1 MADQADTIKNNPTGT
16 DDGSVSSA
24 GSSGEAKDTANAS
37 ITKPRSGAVT
47 ADEKK
52 RFLAEIVALRGLSN
66 ASDAIAKS
74 IAEVGKGGIL
84 IVNELDFATEEI
96 IYLNICQKLDSL
108 LVLSKVAAERCQEFA
123 EVQLPDDKAS
133 ENESVEAASMKV
145 AMVSPVAIVSGITAG
160 ATAMSGLLGA
170 VGDIIGFFR
179 SDYEFKGQTLTP
191 EDLYIHALVADK
203 LRNDGRDV
211 YLIDFHA
218 LKESR
223 LISDLNELF
232 RRKLTMLTCA
242 ESIKSKYIDEQT
254 ELATALEAHVASLRV
269 KLVENLINEDEQV
282 IATLRQE
289 IDQKTCDVMTYQKN
303 RVPDSQITALETYL
317 ASLRAKLA
325 DELLK
330 DNLGSKDA
338 LNLEIQKIVQQLAEN
353 EKASADK
360 KLTEA
365 EVKALTDQLKL
376 YQTKLVEMVVNAG
389 YNPKEALTQ
398 EIEHVNELLKDI
410 QNGRV
415 PASQISALE
424 TYVASLNVK
433 LVDCLATNDADV
445 KARLEGE
452 ISRTACQI
460 EAIRKAMS
468 GAQGIISN
476 CTKVSDAI
484 DAFITAITTVPSSG
498 NYPPYVVACVREY
511 FAGESI
517 KFILKLKLIT
527 SGADFII
534 EKPPFYSRDVHTSY
548 LGGGVVSFILAEKE
562 GKIVASGT
570 VGDVIGLNHRIGEKP
585 KLIEWTKDALAWGL
599 G

>member
-1 MADQADTIKNNPTGT
+1 MADQTDTVKNNPTGT
-16 DDGSVSSA
+16 DDDSGSSA

-52 RFLAEIVALRGLSN
+52 RFLAEIVALRGLSK

-74 IAEVGKGGIL
+74 IAEVGRGGIL
-84 IVNELDFATEEI
+84 IVNELDFVTEEI

-108 LVLSKVAAERCQEFA
+108 LMLSKEAEKRCQEFA
-123 EVQLPDDKAS
+123 EAQPDVEVPKK
-133 ENESVEAASMKV
+133 ELVTGESSKLATTSAVAALV
-145 AMVSPVAIVSGITAG
+145 GITTG
-160 ATAMSGLLGA
+160 AKAISGLLGA

-191 EDLYIHALVADK
+191 EDLYIQALVADK

-218 LKESR
+218 LKESK
-223 LISDLNELF
+223 LVSDLNELF

-254 ELATALEAHVASLRV
+254 ELATDLEAHAASLRV

-360 KLTEA
+360 KLAEA

-433 LVDCLATNDADV
+433 LVDYLATNDADV
-445 KARLEGE
+445 KASLEGE
-452 ISRTACQI
+452 INRTASQI
-460 EAIRKAMS
+460 KAMS
-468 GAQGIISN
+468 KAMREAQEIVSK

-484 DAFITAITTVPSSG
+484 DAFITAVTTVPSSG

>member
-1 MADQADTIKNNPTGT
+1 MADQTDTVKNNPTGT
-16 DDGSVSSA
+16 DDDSGSSA

-52 RFLAEIVALRGLSN
+52 RFLAEIVALRGLSK

-74 IAEVGKGGIL
+74 IAEVGRGGIL
-84 IVNELDFATEEI
+84 IVNELDFVTEEI

-108 LVLSKVAAERCQEFA
+108 LMLSKEAEKRCQEFA
-123 EVQLPDDKAS
+123 EAQPDDKVPKRELVKGTSSKLATAIAP
-133 ENESVEAASMKV
+133 AAL
-145 AMVSPVAIVSGITAG
+145 GTITAG
-160 ATAMSGLLGA
+160 ATAISGLLGA

-191 EDLYIHALVADK
+191 EDLYIQALVADK

-254 ELATALEAHVASLRV
+254 ELATALEAHAASLRV

-484 DAFITAITTVPSSG
+484 DGFITAITTVPSSG

-511 FAGESI
+511 FAGERI

>member
-1 MADQADTIKNNPTGT
+1 MADQTDTVKNNPTGT
-16 DDGSVSSA
+16 DDDSGSSA

-52 RFLAEIVALRGLSN
+52 RFLAEIVALRGLSK

-74 IAEVGKGGIL
+74 IAEVGRGGIL
-84 IVNELDFATEEI
+84 IVNELDFVTEEI

-108 LVLSKVAAERCQEFA
+108 LMLSKEAEKRCQEFA
-123 EVQLPDDKAS
+123 EAQPDDKVPKKEPVKVESGKLAMAS
-133 ENESVEAASMKV
+133 AAAALV
-145 AMVSPVAIVSGITAG
+145 GITAG
-160 ATAMSGLLGA
+160 AKAISGLLGA

-191 EDLYIHALVADK
+191 EDLYIQALVADK

-218 LKESR
+218 LKESK
-223 LISDLNELF
+223 LVSDLNELF

-242 ESIKSKYIDEQT
+242 ESIKSKYTDEQT
-254 ELATALEAHVASLRV
+254 ELATALEAHAASLRV

-433 LVDCLATNDADV
+433 LVDCLATNDSDV

-460 EAIRKAMS
+460 EAMRKAMS
-468 GAQGIISN
+468 GAQGIVAN

-511 FAGESI
+511 FAGERI
-517 KFILKLKLIT
+517 KFILTLKLIT

-534 EKPPFYSRDVHTSY
+534 EKPPFYSRDVHTAY

>member
-1 MADQADTIKNNPTGT
+1 MADQTDTVKNNPTGT
-16 DDGSVSSA
+16 DDDSGSSA

-52 RFLAEIVALRGLSN
+52 RFLAEIVALRGLSK

-74 IAEVGKGGIL
+74 IAEVGRGGIL
-84 IVNELDFATEEI
+84 IVNELDFVTEEI

-108 LVLSKVAAERCQEFA
+108 LMLSKEAEKRCQEFA
-123 EVQLPDDKAS
+123 EAQPDDKVPKKEPVKVESGKLAMAS
-133 ENESVEAASMKV
+133 AAAALV
-145 AMVSPVAIVSGITAG
+145 GITAG
-160 ATAMSGLLGA
+160 AKAISGLLGA

-191 EDLYIHALVADK
+191 EDLYIQALVADK

-218 LKESR
+218 LKESK
-223 LISDLNELF
+223 LVSDLNELF

-242 ESIKSKYIDEQT
+242 ESIKSKYTDEQT
-254 ELATALEAHVASLRV
+254 ELATALEAHAASLRV

-433 LVDCLATNDADV
+433 LVDCLATNDSDV

-460 EAIRKAMS
+460 EAMRKAMS
-468 GAQGIISN
+468 GAQGIVAN

>member
-52 RFLAEIVALRGLSN
+52 RFLAEIVALRGLSK

-96 IYLNICQKLDSL
+96 IYLNIRQKLDSL
-108 LVLSKVAAERCQEFA
+108 LVLSKEAAESCQEFA
-123 EVQLPDDKAS
+123 EAQ
-133 ENESVEAASMKV
+133 
-145 AMVSPVAIVSGITAG
+145 PVAKVPKKELVTGESSKLATASAAAVLGGITTG
-160 ATAMSGLLGA
+160 ATAISGLLGA

-191 EDLYIHALVADK
+191 EDLYIQALVADK

-218 LKESR
+218 LNESK
-223 LISDLNELF
+223 LVSDLNELF
-232 RRKLTMLTCA
+232 RRKLIMLTCA
-242 ESIKSKYIDEQT
+242 ESIKSKYIDERT
-254 ELATALEAHVASLRV
+254 ELATALEAHAASLRV
-269 KLVENLINEDEQV
+269 KLAENLIKADEQV

-289 IDQKTCDVMTYQKN
+289 INQKTCDLTKYQEN

-317 ASLRAKLA
+317 ASLRDKLA

-398 EIEHVNELLKDI
+398 EIKHVNELLKDI

-424 TYVASLNVK
+424 THVASLNVK
-433 LVDCLATNDADV
+433 LVDYLATNDADV
-445 KARLEGE
+445 KASLEGE
-452 ISRTACQI
+452 INRTASQI
-460 EAIRKAMS
+460 KAMS
-468 GAQGIISN
+468 KAMREAQEIVSK

>member
-1 MADQADTIKNNPTGT
+1 MADQTDTVKNNPTGT
-16 DDGSVSSA
+16 DDDSGSSA

-52 RFLAEIVALRGLSN
+52 RFLAEIVALRGLSK

-74 IAEVGKGGIL
+74 IAEVGRGGIL
-84 IVNELDFATEEI
+84 IVNELDFVTEEI

-108 LVLSKVAAERCQEFA
+108 LMLSKEAEKRCQEFA
-123 EVQLPDDKAS
+123 EAQPDDKVPKKEPVKVESGKLAMAS
-133 ENESVEAASMKV
+133 AAAALV
-145 AMVSPVAIVSGITAG
+145 GITAG
-160 ATAMSGLLGA
+160 AKAISGLLGA

-191 EDLYIHALVADK
+191 EDLYIQALVADK

-218 LKESR
+218 LKESK
-223 LISDLNELF
+223 LVSDLNELF

-242 ESIKSKYIDEQT
+242 ESIKSKYTDEQT
-254 ELATALEAHVASLRV
+254 ELATALEAHAASLRV

-468 GAQGIISN
+468 GAQGIVAN

-484 DAFITAITTVPSSG
+484 DGFITAITTVPSSG

-511 FAGESI
+511 FAGERI

-585 KLIEWTKDALAWGL
+585 KLIEWTKDALA
-599 G
+599 

>member
-1 MADQADTIKNNPTGT
+1 MADQTDTVKNNPTGT
-16 DDGSVSSA
+16 DDDSGSSA

-52 RFLAEIVALRGLSN
+52 RFLAEIVALRGLSK

-74 IAEVGKGGIL
+74 IAEVGRGGIL
-84 IVNELDFATEEI
+84 IVNELDFVTEEI

-108 LVLSKVAAERCQEFA
+108 LMLSKEAEKRCQEFA
-123 EVQLPDDKAS
+123 EAQPDDKVPKRELVKGTSSKLATAIAP
-133 ENESVEAASMKV
+133 AAL
-145 AMVSPVAIVSGITAG
+145 GTITAG
-160 ATAMSGLLGA
+160 ATAISGLLGA

-191 EDLYIHALVADK
+191 EDLYIQALVADK

-289 IDQKTCDVMTYQKN
+289 INQQTCDLMTYQEN

-317 ASLRAKLA
+317 ASLRDELA

-424 TYVASLNVK
+424 
-433 LVDCLATNDADV
+433 
-445 KARLEGE
+445 

-468 GAQGIISN
+468 GAQGIVAN

-484 DAFITAITTVPSSG
+484 DGFITAITTVPSSG

-511 FAGESI
+511 FAGERI

-570 VGDVIGLNHRIGEKP
+570 MGDVIGLNHRIGEKP

>member
-1 MADQADTIKNNPTGT
+1 MADQTDTIKNNPTGT
-16 DDGSVSSA
+16 DDGSGSSA

-52 RFLAEIVALRGLSN
+52 RFLAEIVALRGLSK

-84 IVNELDFATEEI
+84 IVNELDFVTEEI
-96 IYLNICQKLDSL
+96 ICLNICQKLDSL
-108 LVLSKVAAERCQEFA
+108 LVLSKEAKERCQKFA
-123 EVQLPDDKAS
+123 EAQ
-133 ENESVEAASMKV
+133 
-145 AMVSPVAIVSGITAG
+145 PVAKVPKKELVTGESSKLATASAAAVLGGITTG
-160 ATAMSGLLGA
+160 ATAISGLLGA

-191 EDLYIHALVADK
+191 DDLYIQALVADK

-218 LKESR
+218 LKESKLVR
-223 LISDLNELF
+223 DLNELAD
-232 RRKLTMLTCA
+232 RKLIMLTCA
-242 ESIKSKYIDEQT
+242 ESIKSKYIDERT

-269 KLVENLINEDEQV
+269 KLAENLIKADEQV

-289 IDQKTCDVMTYQKN
+289 INQKTCDLMTYQEN
-303 RVPDSQITALETYL
+303 RMPDSQITALETYL
-317 ASLRAKLA
+317 ASLRTKLA

-338 LNLEIQKIVQQLAEN
+338 LNLEIKKIVQQLAEN

-398 EIEHVNELLKDI
+398 EIKHVNELLKDI

-424 TYVASLNVK
+424 THVASLNVK
-433 LVDCLATNDADV
+433 LVDYLATNDADV
-445 KARLEGE
+445 KASLEGE
-452 ISRTACQI
+452 INRTASQI
-460 EAIRKAMS
+460 KAMS
-468 GAQGIISN
+468 KAMREAQEIVSK

-484 DAFITAITTVPSSG
+484 DAFITAVTTVPSSG

>member
-1 MADQADTIKNNPTGT
+1 MADQTDTIKNNPTGT
-16 DDGSVSSA
+16 DDGSGSSA

-52 RFLAEIVALRGLSN
+52 RFLAEIVALRGLSK

-84 IVNELDFATEEI
+84 IVNELDFVTEEI
-96 IYLNICQKLDSL
+96 IYLNIRQKLDSL
-108 LVLSKVAAERCQEFA
+108 LVLSKEAAESCQEFA
-123 EVQLPDDKAS
+123 EAQ
-133 ENESVEAASMKV
+133 
-145 AMVSPVAIVSGITAG
+145 PVAKVPKKELVTGESSKLATTSAAAVLGGITTG
-160 ATAMSGLLGA
+160 ATAISGLLGA

-191 EDLYIHALVADK
+191 DDLYIQALVADK

-218 LKESR
+218 LKESKLVR
-223 LISDLNELF
+223 DLNELAD
-232 RRKLTMLTCA
+232 RKLIMLTCA
-242 ESIKSKYIDEQT
+242 ESIKSKYIDERT

-269 KLVENLINEDEQV
+269 KLAENLIKADEQV

-289 IDQKTCDVMTYQKN
+289 INQKTCDLTKYQEN

-317 ASLRAKLA
+317 ASLRTKLA

-338 LNLEIQKIVQQLAEN
+338 LNLEIKKIVQQLAEN

-398 EIEHVNELLKDI
+398 EIKHVNELLKDI

-424 TYVASLNVK
+424 THVASLNVK
-433 LVDCLATNDADV
+433 LVDYLATNDADV
-445 KARLEGE
+445 KASLEGE
-452 ISRTACQI
+452 INRTACQI
-460 EAIRKAMS
+460 EAMSKAM
-468 GAQGIISN
+468 GEAQEIVSK

-484 DAFITAITTVPSSG
+484 DAFITAVTTVPSSG

-511 FAGESI
+511 FAGERI
-517 KFILKLKLIT
+517 KFILTLKLIT

>member
-1 MADQADTIKNNPTGT
+1 MADQTDTVKNNPTGT
-16 DDGSVSSA
+16 DDDSGSSA

-52 RFLAEIVALRGLSN
+52 RFLAEIVALRGLSK

-74 IAEVGKGGIL
+74 IAEVGRGGIL
-84 IVNELDFATEEI
+84 IVNELDFVTEEI

-108 LVLSKVAAERCQEFA
+108 LMLSKEAEKRCQEFA
-123 EVQLPDDKAS
+123 EAQPDDKVPKKEPVKVESGKLAMAS
-133 ENESVEAASMKV
+133 AAAALV
-145 AMVSPVAIVSGITAG
+145 GITAG
-160 ATAMSGLLGA
+160 AKAISGLLGA

-191 EDLYIHALVADK
+191 EDLYIQALVADK

-218 LKESR
+218 LKESK
-223 LISDLNELF
+223 LVSDLNELF

-242 ESIKSKYIDEQT
+242 ESIKSKYTDEQT
-254 ELATALEAHVASLRV
+254 ELATALEAHAASLRV

-468 GAQGIISN
+468 GAQGIVAN

-484 DAFITAITTVPSSG
+484 DGFITAITTVPSSG

-511 FAGESI
+511 FAGERI
-517 KFILKLKLIT
+517 KFILKLIT

>member
-1 MADQADTIKNNPTGT
+1 MADQTDTVKNNPTGT
-16 DDGSVSSA
+16 DDDSGSSA

-52 RFLAEIVALRGLSN
+52 RFLAEIVALRGLSK

-74 IAEVGKGGIL
+74 IAEVGRGGIL
-84 IVNELDFATEEI
+84 IVNELDFVTEEI

-108 LVLSKVAAERCQEFA
+108 LMLSKEAEKRCQEFA
-123 EVQLPDDKAS
+123 EAQPDDKVPKRELVKGTSSKLATAIAP
-133 ENESVEAASMKV
+133 AAL
-145 AMVSPVAIVSGITAG
+145 GTITAG
-160 ATAMSGLLGA
+160 ATAISGLLGA

-317 ASLRAKLA
+317 ASLRDELA

-360 KLTEA
+360 KLTEV

-424 TYVASLNVK
+424 THVASLNVK

-468 GAQGIISN
+468 GAQGIVAN

-484 DAFITAITTVPSSG
+484 DGFITAITTVPSSG

-511 FAGESI
+511 FAGERI

>member
-16 DDGSVSSA
+16 DDDSGSSA

-37 ITKPRSGAVT
+37 ITKPRSGTVT
-47 ADEKK
+47 ADENK
-52 RFLAEIVALRGLSN
+52 RFLAEIVALRGLSK

-96 IYLNICQKLDSL
+96 IYLNIRQKLDSL
-108 LVLSKVAAERCQEFA
+108 LVLSKEAAESCQEFA
-123 EVQLPDDKAS
+123 EAQ
-133 ENESVEAASMKV
+133 
-145 AMVSPVAIVSGITAG
+145 PVAKVPKKELVTGESSKLATTSAVAALVGITTG
-160 ATAMSGLLGA
+160 AKAISGLLGA

-191 EDLYIHALVADK
+191 EDLYIQALVADK

-218 LKESR
+218 LKESK
-223 LISDLNELF
+223 LVSDLNELF

-242 ESIKSKYIDEQT
+242 ESIKSKYIDERT
-254 ELATALEAHVASLRV
+254 ELATALEAHAASLRV
-269 KLVENLINEDEQV
+269 KLAENLIKADEQV

-289 IDQKTCDVMTYQKN
+289 INQKTCDLITYQEN

-317 ASLRAKLA
+317 ASLRDKLA

-360 KLTEA
+360 KLAEA

-433 LVDCLATNDADV
+433 LVDCLATNDSDV

-468 GAQGIISN
+468 GAQGIVAN

-484 DAFITAITTVPSSG
+484 DGFITAITTVPSSG

-511 FAGESI
+511 FAGERI

>member
-1 MADQADTIKNNPTGT
+1 MADQTDTVKNNPTGT
-16 DDGSVSSA
+16 DDDSGSSA

-52 RFLAEIVALRGLSN
+52 RFLAEIVALRGLSK

-74 IAEVGKGGIL
+74 IAEVGRGGIL
-84 IVNELDFATEEI
+84 IVNELDFVTEEI

-108 LVLSKVAAERCQEFA
+108 LMLSKEAEKRCQEFA
-123 EVQLPDDKAS
+123 EAQPDDKVPKKEPVKVESGKLAMAS
-133 ENESVEAASMKV
+133 AAAALV
-145 AMVSPVAIVSGITAG
+145 GITAG
-160 ATAMSGLLGA
+160 AKAISGLLGA

-191 EDLYIHALVADK
+191 EDLYIQALVADK

-218 LKESR
+218 LKESK
-223 LISDLNELF
+223 LVSDLNELF

-242 ESIKSKYIDEQT
+242 ESIKSKYTDEQT
-254 ELATALEAHVASLRV
+254 ELATALEAHAASLRV

-330 DNLGSKDA
+330 D
-338 LNLEIQKIVQQLAEN
+338 
-353 EKASADK
+353 
-360 KLTEA
+360 
-365 EVKALTDQLKL
+365 
-376 YQTKLVEMVVNAG
+376 
-389 YNPKEALTQ
+389 
-398 EIEHVNELLKDI
+398 I

-433 LVDCLATNDADV
+433 LVDCLATNDSDV

-460 EAIRKAMS
+460 EAMRKAMS
-468 GAQGIISN
+468 GAQGIVAN

-511 FAGESI
+511 FAGERI
-517 KFILKLKLIT
+517 KFILTLKLIT

>member
-1 MADQADTIKNNPTGT
+1 MADQTDTIKKNPTGT
-16 DDGSVSSA
+16 DDDSGSSA

-37 ITKPRSGAVT
+37 ITKPRSGTVT

-52 RFLAEIVALRGLSN
+52 RFLAEIVALRGLSK

-74 IAEVGKGGIL
+74 IAEVGRGGIL
-84 IVNELDFATEEI
+84 IVNELDFVTEEI

-108 LVLSKVAAERCQEFA
+108 LMLSKEAEKSCQEFA
-123 EVQLPDDKAS
+123 EAQ
-133 ENESVEAASMKV
+133 
-145 AMVSPVAIVSGITAG
+145 PVAKVPKKELVTGESSKLASTSAVAALVGITTG
-160 ATAMSGLLGA
+160 AKAISGLLGA

-191 EDLYIHALVADK
+191 EDLYIQALVADK

-218 LKESR
+218 LKESK
-223 LISDLNELF
+223 LVSDLNELF

-242 ESIKSKYIDEQT
+242 ESIKSKYIDERT
-254 ELATALEAHVASLRV
+254 ELATALEAHAASLRV
-269 KLVENLINEDEQV
+269 KLAENLIKADEQV

-289 IDQKTCDVMTYQKN
+289 INQKTCDLITYQEN

-317 ASLRAKLA
+317 ASLRDKLA

-398 EIEHVNELLKDI
+398 EIKHANELLKDI
-410 QNGRV
+410 QSGRV

-424 TYVASLNVK
+424 THVASLNVK
-433 LVDCLATNDADV
+433 LVDYLATNDADV
-445 KARLEGE
+445 KASLEGE
-452 ISRTACQI
+452 INRTASQI
-460 EAIRKAMS
+460 KAMS
-468 GAQGIISN
+468 KAMREAQEIISK

-484 DAFITAITTVPSSG
+484 DAFITAVTTVPSSG

-562 GKIVASGT
+562 GKIAASGT

>member
-1 MADQADTIKNNPTGT
+1 MADQTDTVKNNPTGT
-16 DDGSVSSA
+16 DDDSGSSA

-52 RFLAEIVALRGLSN
+52 RFLAEIVALRGLSK

-74 IAEVGKGGIL
+74 IAEVGRGGIL
-84 IVNELDFATEEI
+84 IVNELDFVTEEI

-108 LVLSKVAAERCQEFA
+108 LMLSKEAEKRCQEFA
-123 EVQLPDDKAS
+123 EAQPDDKVPKKEPVKVESGKLAMAS
-133 ENESVEAASMKV
+133 AAAALV
-145 AMVSPVAIVSGITAG
+145 GITAG
-160 ATAMSGLLGA
+160 AKAISGLLGA

-191 EDLYIHALVADK
+191 EDLYIQALVADK

-218 LKESR
+218 LKESK
-223 LISDLNELF
+223 LVSDLNELF

-242 ESIKSKYIDEQT
+242 ESIKSKYTDEQT
-254 ELATALEAHVASLRV
+254 ELATALEAHAASLRV

-433 LVDCLATNDADV
+433 LVDCLATNDSDV

-460 EAIRKAMS
+460 EAMRKAMS
-468 GAQGIISN
+468 GAQGIVAN

-511 FAGESI
+511 FAGERI
-517 KFILKLKLIT
+517 KFILTLKLIT

-585 KLIEWTKDALAWGL
+585 KLIEWTKDALA
-599 G
+599 

>member
-1 MADQADTIKNNPTGT
+1 MADQTDTVKNNPTGT
-16 DDGSVSSA
+16 DDDSGSDA

-52 RFLAEIVALRGLSN
+52 RFLAEIVALRGLSK
-66 ASDAIAKS
+66 ASDAIARS

-108 LVLSKVAAERCQEFA
+108 LVLSKEAAERCQEFA
-123 EVQLPDDKAS
+123 KAQPDDKAS

-160 ATAMSGLLGA
+160 ATAISGLLGA

-191 EDLYIHALVADK
+191 EDLYIQALVADK

-223 LISDLNELF
+223 LINDLNELF
-232 RRKLTMLTCA
+232 RRKFIMLTCA

-289 IDQKTCDVMTYQKN
+289 INQKTCDLITYQEN

-398 EIEHVNELLKDI
+398 EIKHVHELLKDI
-410 QNGRV
+410 QNGRM

-424 TYVASLNVK
+424 MHIASLNVK

-468 GAQGIISN
+468 GAQGIVTN

-511 FAGESI
+511 FAGERI

-548 LGGGVVSFILAEKE
+548 LGGGVVSFILAEKK
-562 GKIVASGT
+562 GNIVASGT

>member
-1 MADQADTIKNNPTGT
+1 MADQTDTVKNNPTGT
-16 DDGSVSSA
+16 DDDSGSSA

-52 RFLAEIVALRGLSN
+52 RFLAEIVALRGLSK

-74 IAEVGKGGIL
+74 IAEVGRGGIL
-84 IVNELDFATEEI
+84 IVNELDFVTEEI

-108 LVLSKVAAERCQEFA
+108 LMLSKEAEKRCQEFA
-123 EVQLPDDKAS
+123 EAQPDDKVPKKEPVKVESGKLAMAS
-133 ENESVEAASMKV
+133 AAAALV
-145 AMVSPVAIVSGITAG
+145 GITAG
-160 ATAMSGLLGA
+160 AKAISGLLGA

-191 EDLYIHALVADK
+191 EDLYIQALVADK

-218 LKESR
+218 LKESK
-223 LISDLNELF
+223 LVSDLNELF

-242 ESIKSKYIDEQT
+242 ESIKSKYTDEQT
-254 ELATALEAHVASLRV
+254 ELATALEAHAASLRV

-317 ASLRAKLA
+317 ASLRDKLA

-433 LVDCLATNDADV
+433 LVDCLATNDSDV

-460 EAIRKAMS
+460 EAMRKAMS
-468 GAQGIISN
+468 GAQGIVAN

-511 FAGESI
+511 FAGERI
-517 KFILKLKLIT
+517 KFILTLKLIT

>member
-1 MADQADTIKNNPTGT
+1 MADQTDTVKNNPTGT
-16 DDGSVSSA
+16 DDDSGSSA

-52 RFLAEIVALRGLSN
+52 RFLAEIVALRGLSK

-74 IAEVGKGGIL
+74 IAEVGRGGIL
-84 IVNELDFATEEI
+84 IVNELDFVTEEI

-108 LVLSKVAAERCQEFA
+108 LMLSKEAEKRCQEFA
-123 EVQLPDDKAS
+123 EAQPDDKVPKRELVKGTSSKLATAIAP
-133 ENESVEAASMKV
+133 AAL
-145 AMVSPVAIVSGITAG
+145 GTITAG
-160 ATAMSGLLGA
+160 ATAISGLLGA

-330 DNLGSKDA
+330 DNLVSKYA

-424 TYVASLNVK
+424 THVASLNVK

-484 DAFITAITTVPSSG
+484 DGFITAITTVPSSG

-511 FAGESI
+511 FAGERI

>member
-1 MADQADTIKNNPTGT
+1 
-16 DDGSVSSA
+16 
-24 GSSGEAKDTANAS
+24 
-37 ITKPRSGAVT
+37 
-47 ADEKK
+47 
-52 RFLAEIVALRGLSN
+52 
-66 ASDAIAKS
+66 
-74 IAEVGKGGIL
+74 
-84 IVNELDFATEEI
+84 
-96 IYLNICQKLDSL
+96 
-108 LVLSKVAAERCQEFA
+108 
-123 EVQLPDDKAS
+123 
-133 ENESVEAASMKV
+133 
-145 AMVSPVAIVSGITAG
+145 
-160 ATAMSGLLGA
+160 
-170 VGDIIGFFR
+170 
-179 SDYEFKGQTLTP
+179 
-191 EDLYIHALVADK
+191 
-203 LRNDGRDV
+203 
-211 YLIDFHA
+211 
-218 LKESR
+218 
-223 LISDLNELF
+223 
-232 RRKLTMLTCA
+232 MLTCA
-242 ESIKSKYIDEQT
+242 DSIKSKYIDERT

-269 KLVENLINEDEQV
+269 KLAENLIKADEQV

-289 IDQKTCDVMTYQKN
+289 INQKTCDLTKYQEN
-303 RVPDSQITALETYL
+303 RMPDSQITALETYL
-317 ASLRAKLA
+317 ASLRTKLA

-338 LNLEIQKIVQQLAEN
+338 LNLEIKKIVQQLAEN

-398 EIEHVNELLKDI
+398 EIKHVNELLKDI

-424 TYVASLNVK
+424 THVASLNVK
-433 LVDCLATNDADV
+433 LVDYLATNDADV
-445 KARLEGE
+445 KASLEGE
-452 ISRTACQI
+452 INRTACQI
-460 EAIRKAMS
+460 EAMSKAM
-468 GAQGIISN
+468 GEAQEIVSK

-484 DAFITAITTVPSSG
+484 DAFITAVTTVPSSG

-511 FAGESI
+511 FAGERI

>member
-1 MADQADTIKNNPTGT
+1 MADQTDTVKNNPTGT
-16 DDGSVSSA
+16 DDDSGSSA

-52 RFLAEIVALRGLSN
+52 RFLAEIVALRGLSK

-74 IAEVGKGGIL
+74 IAEVGRGGIL
-84 IVNELDFATEEI
+84 IVNELDFVTEEI

-108 LVLSKVAAERCQEFA
+108 LMLSKEAEKRCQEFA
-123 EVQLPDDKAS
+123 EAQPDDKVPKKEPVKVESGKLAMAS
-133 ENESVEAASMKV
+133 AAAALV
-145 AMVSPVAIVSGITAG
+145 GITAG
-160 ATAMSGLLGA
+160 AKAISGLLGA

-191 EDLYIHALVADK
+191 EDLYIQALVADK

-218 LKESR
+218 LKESK
-223 LISDLNELF
+223 LVSDLNELF

-242 ESIKSKYIDEQT
+242 ESIKSKYTDEQT
-254 ELATALEAHVASLRV
+254 ELATALEAHAASLRV

-468 GAQGIISN
+468 GAQGIVAN

-484 DAFITAITTVPSSG
+484 DGFITAITTVPSSG

>member
-1 MADQADTIKNNPTGT
+1 MADQTDTIKKNPTGT
-16 DDGSVSSA
+16 DDDSGSSA

-37 ITKPRSGAVT
+37 ITKPRSGTVT

-52 RFLAEIVALRGLSN
+52 RFLAEIVALRGLSK

-96 IYLNICQKLDSL
+96 IYLNIRQKLDSL
-108 LVLSKVAAERCQEFA
+108 LVLSKEAAESCQEFA
-123 EVQLPDDKAS
+123 EAQ
-133 ENESVEAASMKV
+133 
-145 AMVSPVAIVSGITAG
+145 PVAKVPKKELVTGESSKLATTSAVAALVGITTG
-160 ATAMSGLLGA
+160 AKAISGLLGA

-191 EDLYIHALVADK
+191 EDLYIQALVADK

-218 LKESR
+218 LKESK
-223 LISDLNELF
+223 LVSDLNELF

-242 ESIKSKYIDEQT
+242 ESIKSKYIDERT
-254 ELATALEAHVASLRV
+254 ELATALEAHAASLRV
-269 KLVENLINEDEQV
+269 KLAENLIKADEQV

-289 IDQKTCDVMTYQKN
+289 INQKTCDLITYQEN

-317 ASLRAKLA
+317 ASLRDKLA

-398 EIEHVNELLKDI
+398 EIKHANELLKDI
-410 QNGRV
+410 QSGRV

-424 TYVASLNVK
+424 THVASLNVK

-445 KARLEGE
+445 KACLEGE
-452 ISRTACQI
+452 INRTACQI
-460 EAIRKAMS
+460 EAMRKAMR
-468 GAQGIISN
+468 GAQGIVTN

-511 FAGESI
+511 FAGERI

>member
-1 MADQADTIKNNPTGT
+1 MADQTDTVKNNPTGT
-16 DDGSVSSA
+16 DDDSGSSA

-47 ADEKK
+47 ADERK
-52 RFLAEIVALRGLSN
+52 RFLAEIVALRGLSK

-74 IAEVGKGGIL
+74 IAEVGRGGIL
-84 IVNELDFATEEI
+84 IVNELDFVTEEI

-108 LVLSKVAAERCQEFA
+108 LMLSKEAEKRCQEFA
-123 EVQLPDDKAS
+123 EAQPDDKVPKRELVKGTSSKLATAIAP
-133 ENESVEAASMKV
+133 AAL
-145 AMVSPVAIVSGITAG
+145 GTITAG
-160 ATAMSGLLGA
+160 ATAISGLLGA

-191 EDLYIHALVADK
+191 EDLYIQALVADK
-203 LRNDGRDV
+203 LCNDGRDV

-254 ELATALEAHVASLRV
+254 ELATALEAHAASLRV

-330 DNLGSKDA
+330 DNLVSKYA

-424 TYVASLNVK
+424 THVASLNVK

-468 GAQGIISN
+468 GAQGIVAN

-484 DAFITAITTVPSSG
+484 DGFITAITTVPSSG

-511 FAGESI
+511 FAGERI

>member
-1 MADQADTIKNNPTGT
+1 
-16 DDGSVSSA
+16 
-24 GSSGEAKDTANAS
+24 
-37 ITKPRSGAVT
+37 
-47 ADEKK
+47 
-52 RFLAEIVALRGLSN
+52 
-66 ASDAIAKS
+66 
-74 IAEVGKGGIL
+74 
-84 IVNELDFATEEI
+84 
-96 IYLNICQKLDSL
+96 
-108 LVLSKVAAERCQEFA
+108 
-123 EVQLPDDKAS
+123 
-133 ENESVEAASMKV
+133 
-145 AMVSPVAIVSGITAG
+145 
-160 ATAMSGLLGA
+160 

-191 EDLYIHALVADK
+191 EDLYIQALVADK

-289 IDQKTCDVMTYQKN
+289 INQQTCDLMTHQEN

-317 ASLRAKLA
+317 ASLRDELA

-424 TYVASLNVK
+424 THVASLNVK

-468 GAQGIISN
+468 GAQGIVAN

-484 DAFITAITTVPSSG
+484 DGFITAITTVPSSG

-511 FAGESI
+511 FAGERI

>member
-1 MADQADTIKNNPTGT
+1 MADQTDTVKNNPTGT
-16 DDGSVSSA
+16 DDDSGSSA

-52 RFLAEIVALRGLSN
+52 RFLAEIVALRGLSK

-74 IAEVGKGGIL
+74 IAEVGRGGIL
-84 IVNELDFATEEI
+84 IVNELDFVTEEI

-108 LVLSKVAAERCQEFA
+108 LMLSKEAEKRCQEFA
-123 EVQLPDDKAS
+123 EAQPDDKVPKKEPVKVESGKLAMAS
-133 ENESVEAASMKV
+133 AAAALV
-145 AMVSPVAIVSGITAG
+145 GITAG
-160 ATAMSGLLGA
+160 AKAISGLLGA

-191 EDLYIHALVADK
+191 EDLYIQALVADK

-218 LKESR
+218 LKESK
-223 LISDLNELF
+223 LVSDLNELF

-242 ESIKSKYIDEQT
+242 ESIKSKYTDEQT
-254 ELATALEAHVASLRV
+254 ELATALEAHAASLRV

-460 EAIRKAMS
+460 EAMRKAMS
-468 GAQGIISN
+468 GAQGIVAN

-511 FAGESI
+511 FAGERI
-517 KFILKLKLIT
+517 KFILTLKLIT

>member
-1 MADQADTIKNNPTGT
+1 MADQTDTVKNNPTGT
-16 DDGSVSSA
+16 DDDSGSSA

-52 RFLAEIVALRGLSN
+52 RFLAEIVALRGLSK

-74 IAEVGKGGIL
+74 IAEVGRGGIL
-84 IVNELDFATEEI
+84 IVNELDFVTEEI

-108 LVLSKVAAERCQEFA
+108 LMLSKEAEKRCQEFA
-123 EVQLPDDKAS
+123 EAQPDDKVPKKEPVKVESGKLAMAS
-133 ENESVEAASMKV
+133 AAAALV
-145 AMVSPVAIVSGITAG
+145 GITAG
-160 ATAMSGLLGA
+160 AKAISGLLGA

-191 EDLYIHALVADK
+191 EDLYIQALVADK

-218 LKESR
+218 LKESK
-223 LISDLNELF
+223 LVSDLNELF

-242 ESIKSKYIDEQT
+242 ESIKSKYTDEQT
-254 ELATALEAHVASLRV
+254 ELATALEAHAASLRV

-433 LVDCLATNDADV
+433 LVDCLATNDSDV

-460 EAIRKAMS
+460 EAMRKAMS
-468 GAQGIISN
+468 GAQGIVAN

-511 FAGESI
+511 FAGERI
-517 KFILKLKLIT
+517 KFILTLKLIT

>member
-1 MADQADTIKNNPTGT
+1 MADQTDTVKNNPTGT
-16 DDGSVSSA
+16 DDDSGSSA

-52 RFLAEIVALRGLSN
+52 RFLAEIVALRGLSK

-74 IAEVGKGGIL
+74 IAEVGRGGIL
-84 IVNELDFATEEI
+84 IVNELDFVTEEI

-108 LVLSKVAAERCQEFA
+108 LMLSKEAEKRCQEFA
-123 EVQLPDDKAS
+123 EAQPDDKVPKKEPVKVESGKLAMAS
-133 ENESVEAASMKV
+133 AAAALV
-145 AMVSPVAIVSGITAG
+145 GITAG
-160 ATAMSGLLGA
+160 AKAISGLLGA

-191 EDLYIHALVADK
+191 EDLYIQALVADK

-330 DNLGSKDA
+330 DNLVSKYA

-468 GAQGIISN
+468 GAQGIVAN

-484 DAFITAITTVPSSG
+484 DGFITAITTVPSSG

-511 FAGESI
+511 FAGERI

>member
-1 MADQADTIKNNPTGT
+1 MADQTDTIKKNPTGT
-16 DDGSVSSA
+16 DDDSGSSA

-37 ITKPRSGAVT
+37 ITKPRSGTVT

-52 RFLAEIVALRGLSN
+52 RFLAEIVALRGLSK

-96 IYLNICQKLDSL
+96 IYQNISQKLDSL
-108 LVLSKVAAERCQEFA
+108 LVLSKEAAERCQEFA
-123 EVQLPDDKAS
+123 KAQPDDKVPKKELVKGTSSKLAMAS
-133 ENESVEAASMKV
+133 AVAALG
-145 AMVSPVAIVSGITAG
+145 GITAG
-160 ATAMSGLLGA
+160 ATAISGLLGA
-170 VGDIIGFFR
+170 AGDIIGFFR

-191 EDLYIHALVADK
+191 EDLYIQALVADK
-203 LRNDGRDV
+203 LRDDGRDV

-232 RRKLTMLTCA
+232 RRKLIMLTCA
-242 ESIKSKYIDEQT
+242 ESIKSKYIDVQT
-254 ELATALEAHVASLRV
+254 ELATALEAHVASLRA

-289 IDQKTCDVMTYQKN
+289 IDQKTCDLMTYQKN

-398 EIEHVNELLKDI
+398 EIKHVIELLKDI

-433 LVDCLATNDADV
+433 LVDYLATNDADV
-445 KARLEGE
+445 KASLEEE
-452 ISRTACQI
+452 INRTACQI
-460 EAIRKAMS
+460 EAMRKAMR
-468 GAQGIISN
+468 GAQGIVTN

-511 FAGESI
+511 FAGERI

>member
-1 MADQADTIKNNPTGT
+1 MADQTDTVKNNPTGT
-16 DDGSVSSA
+16 DDDSGSSA

-52 RFLAEIVALRGLSN
+52 RFLAEIVALRGLSK

-74 IAEVGKGGIL
+74 IAEVGRGGIL
-84 IVNELDFATEEI
+84 IVNELDFVTEEI

-108 LVLSKVAAERCQEFA
+108 LMLSKEAEKRCQEFA
-123 EVQLPDDKAS
+123 EAQPDDKVPKRELVKGTSSKLATAIAP
-133 ENESVEAASMKV
+133 AAL
-145 AMVSPVAIVSGITAG
+145 GTITAG
-160 ATAMSGLLGA
+160 ATAISGLLGA

-191 EDLYIHALVADK
+191 EDLYIQALVADK

-317 ASLRAKLA
+317 ASLRDELA

-424 TYVASLNVK
+424 THVASLNVK

-460 EAIRKAMS
+460 EAMRKAMR
-468 GAQGIISN
+468 GAQGIVTN

-511 FAGESI
+511 FAGERI

>member
-1 MADQADTIKNNPTGT
+1 M
-16 DDGSVSSA
+16 
-24 GSSGEAKDTANAS
+24 
-37 ITKPRSGAVT
+37 
-47 ADEKK
+47 
-52 RFLAEIVALRGLSN
+52 
-66 ASDAIAKS
+66 
-74 IAEVGKGGIL
+74 
-84 IVNELDFATEEI
+84 
-96 IYLNICQKLDSL
+96 
-108 LVLSKVAAERCQEFA
+108 LSKEAEKRCQEFA
-123 EVQLPDDKAS
+123 EAQPDDKVPKRELVKGTSSKLATAIAP
-133 ENESVEAASMKV
+133 AAL
-145 AMVSPVAIVSGITAG
+145 GTITAG
-160 ATAMSGLLGA
+160 ATAISGLLGA

-191 EDLYIHALVADK
+191 EDLYIQALVADK
-203 LRNDGRDV
+203 LCNDGRDV

-242 ESIKSKYIDEQT
+242 ESIKSKYIDERT

-269 KLVENLINEDEQV
+269 KLSENLIKADEQV

-289 IDQKTCDVMTYQKN
+289 INQKTCDLTKYQEN
-303 RVPDSQITALETYL
+303 RMPDSQITALETYL
-317 ASLRAKLA
+317 ASLRTKLA

-330 DNLGSKDA
+330 DNLVSKYA

-398 EIEHVNELLKDI
+398 EIKHVNELLKDI

-484 DAFITAITTVPSSG
+484 DGFITAITTVPSSG

-511 FAGESI
+511 FAGERI
-517 KFILKLKLIT
+517 KFIMKLKLIT
-527 SGADFII
+527 SGADLII

>member
-1 MADQADTIKNNPTGT
+1 MADQTDTVKNNPTGT
-16 DDGSVSSA
+16 DDDSGSSA

-52 RFLAEIVALRGLSN
+52 RFLAEIVALRGLSK

-74 IAEVGKGGIL
+74 IAEVGRGGIL
-84 IVNELDFATEEI
+84 IVNELDFVTEEI

-108 LVLSKVAAERCQEFA
+108 LMLSKEAEKRCQEFA
-123 EVQLPDDKAS
+123 EAQPDDKVPKRELVKGTSSKLATAIAP
-133 ENESVEAASMKV
+133 AAL
-145 AMVSPVAIVSGITAG
+145 GTITAG
-160 ATAMSGLLGA
+160 ATAISGLLGA

-254 ELATALEAHVASLRV
+254 ELATALEAHVASLRA

-289 IDQKTCDVMTYQKN
+289 INQQTCDLMTYQEN

-317 ASLRAKLA
+317 ASLRDELA

-398 EIEHVNELLKDI
+398 EIKHVNELLKDI

-424 TYVASLNVK
+424 THVASLNVK

-484 DAFITAITTVPSSG
+484 DGFITAITTVPSSG

-511 FAGESI
+511 FAGERI

-570 VGDVIGLNHRIGEKP
+570 MGDVIGLNHRIGEKP

>member
-1 MADQADTIKNNPTGT
+1 MADQTDTVKNNPTGT
-16 DDGSVSSA
+16 DDDSGSSA

-52 RFLAEIVALRGLSN
+52 RFLAEIVALRGLSK

-84 IVNELDFATEEI
+84 IVNGLDFMTEEI
-96 IYLNICQKLDSL
+96 IYLNLCQKLDSL
-108 LVLSKVAAERCQEFA
+108 LMLSKEAEKRCQEFA
-123 EVQLPDDKAS
+123 EAQPDDKVPKRELVKGTSSKLATAIAP
-133 ENESVEAASMKV
+133 AAL
-145 AMVSPVAIVSGITAG
+145 GTITAG
-160 ATAMSGLLGA
+160 ATAISGLLGA

-191 EDLYIHALVADK
+191 EDLYIQALVADK
-203 LRNDGRDV
+203 LCNDGRDV

-330 DNLGSKDA
+330 DNLVSKYA

-484 DAFITAITTVPSSG
+484 DGFITAITTVPSSG

-511 FAGESI
+511 FAGERI

>member
-47 ADEKK
+47 ADENK
-52 RFLAEIVALRGLSN
+52 RFLAEIVALRGLSK

-96 IYLNICQKLDSL
+96 IYLNIRQKLDSL
-108 LVLSKVAAERCQEFA
+108 LVLSKEAAESCQEFA
-123 EVQLPDDKAS
+123 EAQ
-133 ENESVEAASMKV
+133 
-145 AMVSPVAIVSGITAG
+145 PVAKVPKKELVTGESSKLATTSAAAVLGGITTG
-160 ATAMSGLLGA
+160 ATAISGLLGA

-191 EDLYIHALVADK
+191 EDLYIQALVADK

-218 LKESR
+218 LKESK
-223 LISDLNELF
+223 LVSDLNELF
-232 RRKLTMLTCA
+232 RRKLIMLTCA
-242 ESIKSKYIDEQT
+242 ESIKSKYIDERT
-254 ELATALEAHVASLRV
+254 ELATALEAHAASLRV
-269 KLVENLINEDEQV
+269 KLAENLIKADEQV

-289 IDQKTCDVMTYQKN
+289 INQKTCDLTKYQEN

-317 ASLRAKLA
+317 ASLRDKLA

-398 EIEHVNELLKDI
+398 EIKHANELLKDI
-410 QNGRV
+410 QSGRV

-424 TYVASLNVK
+424 THVASLNVK

-445 KARLEGE
+445 KACLEGE
-452 ISRTACQI
+452 INRTACQI
-460 EAIRKAMS
+460 EAMRKAMR
-468 GAQGIISN
+468 GAQGIVTN

-511 FAGESI
+511 FAGERI

>member
-1 MADQADTIKNNPTGT
+1 MADQTDTVKNNPTGT
-16 DDGSVSSA
+16 DDDSGSSA

-52 RFLAEIVALRGLSN
+52 RFLAEIVALRGLSK

-84 IVNELDFATEEI
+84 IVNGLDFMTEEI
-96 IYLNICQKLDSL
+96 IYLNLCQKLDSL
-108 LVLSKVAAERCQEFA
+108 LMLSKEAEKRCQEFA
-123 EVQLPDDKAS
+123 EAQPDDKVPKRELVKGTSSKLATAIAP
-133 ENESVEAASMKV
+133 AAL
-145 AMVSPVAIVSGITAG
+145 GTITAG
-160 ATAMSGLLGA
+160 ATAISGLLGA

-191 EDLYIHALVADK
+191 EDLYIQALVADK

-330 DNLGSKDA
+330 DNLVSKYA

-468 GAQGIISN
+468 GTQGIVAN

-484 DAFITAITTVPSSG
+484 DGFITAITTVPSSG

-511 FAGESI
+511 FAGERI

>member
-1 MADQADTIKNNPTGT
+1 MADQTDTVKNNPTGT
-16 DDGSVSSA
+16 DDDSGSSA

-52 RFLAEIVALRGLSN
+52 RFLAEIVALRGLSK

-84 IVNELDFATEEI
+84 IVNGLDFMTEEI
-96 IYLNICQKLDSL
+96 IYLNLCQKLDSL
-108 LVLSKVAAERCQEFA
+108 LMLSKEAEKRCQEFA
-123 EVQLPDDKAS
+123 EAQPDDKVPKRELVKGTSSKLATAIAP
-133 ENESVEAASMKV
+133 AAL
-145 AMVSPVAIVSGITAG
+145 GTITAG
-160 ATAMSGLLGA
+160 ATAISGLLGA

-191 EDLYIHALVADK
+191 EDLYIQALVADK

-218 LKESR
+218 IKESK
-223 LISDLNELF
+223 LVSDLIELSH
-232 RRKLTMLTCA
+232 RKLTMLTCA

-330 DNLGSKDA
+330 DNLVSKYA

-398 EIEHVNELLKDI
+398 EIIHVNELLKDI

-424 TYVASLNVK
+424 THVANLNAK

-445 KARLEGE
+445 KASLEGE
-452 ISRTACQI
+452 INRTALQI
-460 EAIRKAMS
+460 EAMRKVMRE
-468 GAQGIISN
+468 AQGIVSN

-484 DAFITAITTVPSSG
+484 DGFITAITTVPSSG

-511 FAGESI
+511 FAGERI

>member
-1 MADQADTIKNNPTGT
+1 MADQTDTIKKNPTGT
-16 DDGSVSSA
+16 DDDSGSDA
-24 GSSGEAKDTANAS
+24 GSSGEAKDMANAS

-52 RFLAEIVALRGLSN
+52 RFLAEIVALRGLSK

-84 IVNELDFATEEI
+84 IVNELDFVTEEI

-108 LVLSKVAAERCQEFA
+108 LVLSKEAKERCQKFA
-123 EVQLPDDKAS
+123 EAQLPDDKAS
-133 ENESVEAASMKV
+133 VRESVERPSSKLTVASAAAV
-145 AMVSPVAIVSGITAG
+145 LGGITTG
-160 ATAMSGLLGA
+160 ATAISGLLGA

-191 EDLYIHALVADK
+191 DDLYIQALVADK

-218 LKESR
+218 LKESKLVR
-223 LISDLNELF
+223 DLNELF
-232 RRKLTMLTCA
+232 RRKFIMLTCA
-242 ESIKSKYIDEQT
+242 ESIKSKYIDERT
-254 ELATALEAHVASLRV
+254 ELATALEAHAASLRV
-269 KLVENLINEDEQV
+269 KLVENLINVDKQV

-289 IDQKTCDVMTYQKN
+289 INQKTCDLITYQEN

-317 ASLRAKLA
+317 ASLRDKLA

-338 LNLEIQKIVQQLAEN
+338 LNLEIQKIVQKLAEN

-360 KLTEA
+360 KLTDA

-398 EIEHVNELLKDI
+398 EIKHVNELLKDI

-424 TYVASLNVK
+424 THVASLNVK

-445 KARLEGE
+445 KASLEGE
-452 ISRTACQI
+452 INQTNRQI
-460 EAIRKAMS
+460 EEMRKAMS
-468 GAQGIISN
+468 GAQGIVSN
-476 CTKVSDAI
+476 CTKISDAI

>member
-1 MADQADTIKNNPTGT
+1 MADQTDTVKNNPTGT
-16 DDGSVSSA
+16 DDDSGSSA

-52 RFLAEIVALRGLSN
+52 RFLAEIVALRGLSK

-74 IAEVGKGGIL
+74 IAEVGRGGIL
-84 IVNELDFATEEI
+84 IVNELDFVTEEI

-108 LVLSKVAAERCQEFA
+108 LMLSKEAEKRCQEFA
-123 EVQLPDDKAS
+123 EAQPDDKVPKRELVKGTSSKLATAIAP
-133 ENESVEAASMKV
+133 AAL
-145 AMVSPVAIVSGITAG
+145 GTITAG
-160 ATAMSGLLGA
+160 ATAISGLLGA

-191 EDLYIHALVADK
+191 EDLYIQALVADK

-254 ELATALEAHVASLRV
+254 ELATALEAHVASLRA

-289 IDQKTCDVMTYQKN
+289 INQQTCDLMTYQEN

-317 ASLRAKLA
+317 ASLRDELA

-398 EIEHVNELLKDI
+398 EIKHVNELLKDI

-424 TYVASLNVK
+424 THVASLNVK

-484 DAFITAITTVPSSG
+484 DGFITAITTVPSSG

-511 FAGESI
+511 FAGERI

-570 VGDVIGLNHRIGEKP
+570 MGDVIGLNHRIGEKP